1 MDRIG
6 LVVTAVGIA
15 GSLLALASVFM
26 VWVEY
31 DALGSLVNGTV
42 TGWDALTDDRW
53 AELEDGFTE
62 KDYHL
67 IPGLLLVLSGVS
79 AVMFIVGNFVRSR
92 AAGIAANVVPIL
104 FGIALIV
111 GIDRFLNQMGTYRYT
126 FMTFDITLNIAPGIG
141 ASAALAASII
151 VILASAVS
159 IVRIALSFR
168 EGGDVPG
175 QGSM

>member
-6 LVVTAVGIA
+6 LIVTAVGIA

-67 IPGLLLVLSGVS
+67 IPGLLLALSGVS
-79 AVMFIVGNFVRSR
+79 AVMFIAGYSVRSR
-92 AAGIAANVVPIL
+92 AAGIAADVVPIL

-111 GIDRFLNQMGTYRYT
+111 GIDRFLNQMGTYYFT
-126 FMTFDITLNIAPGIG
+126 IIGVNIAVNIAPGVG
-141 ASAALAASII
+141 ASVALAASVV
-151 VILASAVS
+151 VILASVVS
-159 IVRIALSFR
+159 IARITLSFR